1 MTLLNKH
8 DKINKSN
15 FRRNNEKNYSNLL
28 LVIGSIGIGKDL
40 DQYESKRVFDKII
53 EVALT
58 GDYEKYKN
66 DKEMTNAL
74 EELVKASEYLDVHRI
89 FSDGNKYIVLDVEE
103 QGNRSILTVKAV
115 YKIYRD
121 ISEEKYRQIMEREV
135 LELMK
140 YDMEEIDE
148 KTYKKNVY
156 NIITDIAGNDFEIKE
171 EVIKMNMIKKEKWD
185 MEDNS
190 DLIQRLYPAI
200 FYMMESLN
208 KRYFETSEEGNN

>member
-1 MTLLNKH
+1 MK
-8 DKINKSN
+8 KIIAI
-15 FRRNNEKNYSNLL
+15 LL

-40 DQYESKRVFDKII
+40 NQYESKRVFDKII

-66 DKEMTNAL
+66 DKEMINAL
-74 EELVKASEYLDVHRI
+74 EELIKVSEYLDVHRI
-89 FSDGNKYIVLDVEE
+89 FSDGNKYIVLDVNERE
-103 QGNRSILTVKAV
+103 NESILTVRAV

-121 ISEEKYRQIMEREV
+121 ISEEKYEQIMEREA
-135 LELMK
+135 LELTK

-156 NIITDIAGNDFEIKE
+156 NIITDVAGNNFEIKE
-171 EVIKMNMIKKEKWD
+171 EVIKMNMIKKD
-185 MEDNS
+185 HLDLEDNS

-208 KRYFETSEEGNN
+208 KRYFQTSEEGNI

>member
-1 MTLLNKH
+1 MK
-8 DKINKSN
+8 KIIAI
-15 FRRNNEKNYSNLL
+15 LL

-135 LELMK
+135 LELTK

-156 NIITDIAGNDFEIKE
+156 NIITDAAGNDFEIKE
-171 EVIKMNMIKKEKWD
+171 EIIKMNMIKKEKWD
-185 MEDNS
+185 LEDNS
-190 DLIQRLYPAI
+190 ELIQKLYPAI

-208 KRYFETSEEGNN
+208 KRYFKTSEEGNI

>member
-1 MTLLNKH
+1 MK
-8 DKINKSN
+8 KIIAI
-15 FRRNNEKNYSNLL
+15 LL

-103 QGNRSILTVKAV
+103 QRNRSILTVKAV

-135 LELMK
+135 LELTK

-208 KRYFETSEEGNN
+208 KRYFKTSEEGNI

>member
-1 MTLLNKH
+1 MK
-8 DKINKSN
+8 KIIAI
-15 FRRNNEKNYSNLL
+15 LL

-58 GDYEKYKN
+58 GDYEKYKY

-103 QGNRSILTVKAV
+103 QGNRSILTIKAV

-135 LELMK
+135 LELTK

-208 KRYFETSEEGNN
+208 KRYFKTSEEGNI

>member
-1 MTLLNKH
+1 MK
-8 DKINKSN
+8 KIIAI
-15 FRRNNEKNYSNLL
+15 LL

-74 EELVKASEYLDVHRI
+74 KELVKASEYLDVHRI

-135 LELMK
+135 LELTK

-156 NIITDIAGNDFEIKE
+156 NIITDAAGNDFEIKE
-171 EVIKMNMIKKEKWD
+171 EIIKMNMIKKEKWD
-185 MEDNS
+185 LEDNS
-190 DLIQRLYPAI
+190 ELIQKLYPAI

-208 KRYFETSEEGNN
+208 KRYFKTSEEGNI

>member
-1 MTLLNKH
+1 MK
-8 DKINKSN
+8 KIIAI
-15 FRRNNEKNYSNLL
+15 LL

-66 DKEMTNAL
+66 DEEMINAL
-74 EELVKASEYLDVHRI
+74 EELIKVSEYMDVHRI
-89 FSDGNKYIVLDVEE
+89 FSNGNKYIVLDVSE
-103 QGNRSILTVKAV
+103 QENKSILTVKAV

-156 NIITDIAGNDFEIKE
+156 NIITDVAGDNFQIKE
-171 EVIKMNMIKKEKWD
+171 ETIKIDMVKNKGWD
-185 MEDNS
+185 LADNS
-190 DLIQRLYPAI
+190 ELIKILYPAVFEI
-200 FYMMESLN
+200 MESLN
-208 KRYFETSEEGNN
+208 TRYFKTED

>member
-1 MTLLNKH
+1 MK
-8 DKINKSN
+8 KIIAI
-15 FRRNNEKNYSNLL
+15 LL

-190 DLIQRLYPAI
+190 NLIQRLYPAI

-208 KRYFETSEEGNN
+208 KRYFKTSEEGKI

>member
-1 MTLLNKH
+1 MK
-8 DKINKSN
+8 KIIAI
-15 FRRNNEKNYSNLL
+15 LL

-135 LELMK
+135 LELTK
-140 YDMEEIDE
+140 YDVEEIDE

-208 KRYFETSEEGNN
+208 KRYFKTSEEGNI

>member
-1 MTLLNKH
+1 MK
-8 DKINKSN
+8 KIIAI
-15 FRRNNEKNYSNLL
+15 LL

-135 LELMK
+135 LELTK

-156 NIITDIAGNDFEIKE
+156 NIITDVAGNNFEIKE
-171 EVIKMNMIKKEKWD
+171 EVIKMNMIKKDHWD
-185 MEDNS
+185 LEDNG

-208 KRYFETSEEGNN
+208 KRYFKTSEEGNI

>member
-1 MTLLNKH
+1 MK
-8 DKINKSN
+8 KIIAI
-15 FRRNNEKNYSNLL
+15 LL

-40 DQYESKRVFDKII
+40 DRYESKRVFDKII

-208 KRYFETSEEGNN
+208 KRYFKTSEEGKI

>member
-1 MTLLNKH
+1 MK
-8 DKINKSN
+8 KIIAI
-15 FRRNNEKNYSNLL
+15 LL
-28 LVIGSIGIGKDL
+28 LIIGSIGIGKDL

-208 KRYFETSEEGNN
+208 KRYFKTSEEGNI

>member
-1 MTLLNKH
+1 MK
-8 DKINKSN
+8 KIIAI
-15 FRRNNEKNYSNLL
+15 LL

-58 GDYEKYKN
+58 GDYEKYKY

-208 KRYFETSEEGNN
+208 KRYFKTSEEGNI

>member
-1 MTLLNKH
+1 MK
-8 DKINKSN
+8 KIIAI
-15 FRRNNEKNYSNLL
+15 LL

-40 DQYESKRVFDKII
+40 DRYESKRVFDKII

-74 EELVKASEYLDVHRI
+74 KELVKASEYLDVHRI

-135 LELMK
+135 LELTK

-156 NIITDIAGNDFEIKE
+156 NIITDVAGNDFEIKE

-200 FYMMESLN
+200 FFMMESLN
-208 KRYFETSEEGNN
+208 KRYFKTSEEGNI

>member
-1 MTLLNKH
+1 MK
-8 DKINKSN
+8 KIIAI
-15 FRRNNEKNYSNLL
+15 LL

-40 DQYESKRVFDKII
+40 DRYESKRVFDKII

-74 EELVKASEYLDVHRI
+74 EELVKVSEYLDVHRI

-135 LELMK
+135 LELTK

-156 NIITDIAGNDFEIKE
+156 NIITDTAGNDFEIKE
-171 EVIKMNMIKKEKWD
+171 EIIKINMIKKEKWD
-185 MEDNS
+185 LEDNS
-190 DLIQRLYPAI
+190 ELIQKLYPAI

-208 KRYFETSEEGNN
+208 KRYFETSEEGNI

>member
-1 MTLLNKH
+1 MK
-8 DKINKSN
+8 KIIAI
-15 FRRNNEKNYSNLL
+15 LL

-40 DQYESKRVFDKII
+40 DRYESKRVFDKII

-135 LELMK
+135 LELTK

-156 NIITDIAGNDFEIKE
+156 NIITDVAGNDFEIKE

-200 FYMMESLN
+200 FFMMESLN
-208 KRYFETSEEGNN
+208 KRYFKTSEEGKI

>member
-1 MTLLNKH
+1 MK
-8 DKINKSN
+8 KII
-15 FRRNNEKNYSNLL
+15 EILL

-208 KRYFETSEEGNN
+208 KRYFKTSEEGNI

>member
-1 MTLLNKH
+1 MK
-8 DKINKSN
+8 KIIAI
-15 FRRNNEKNYSNLL
+15 LL

-40 DQYESKRVFDKII
+40 DRYESKRVFDKII

-74 EELVKASEYLDVHRI
+74 KELVKASEYLDVHRI

-103 QGNRSILTVKAV
+103 QGNRSILTIKAV

-135 LELMK
+135 LELTK

-156 NIITDIAGNDFEIKE
+156 NIITDVAGNDFEIKE

-200 FYMMESLN
+200 FFMMESLN
-208 KRYFETSEEGNN
+208 KRYFKTSEEGKI

>member
-1 MTLLNKH
+1 MK
-8 DKINKSN
+8 KIIAI
-15 FRRNNEKNYSNLL
+15 LL

-121 ISEEKYRQIMEREV
+121 ISEEKYRQIVEREV
-135 LELMK
+135 LELTK
-140 YDMEEIDE
+140 YDVEEIDE

-156 NIITDIAGNDFEIKE
+156 NIITDVAGNDFEIKE

-208 KRYFETSEEGNN
+208 KRYFKTSEEGNI

>member
-1 MTLLNKH
+1 MK
-8 DKINKSN
+8 KIIAI
-15 FRRNNEKNYSNLL
+15 LL

-208 KRYFETSEEGNN
+208 KRYFKTSEEGKI

>member
-1 MTLLNKH
+1 MK
-8 DKINKSN
+8 KIIAI
-15 FRRNNEKNYSNLL
+15 LL

-135 LELMK
+135 LELTK

-156 NIITDIAGNDFEIKE
+156 NIITDAAGNDFEIKE
-171 EVIKMNMIKKEKWD
+171 EIIKMNMIKKEKWD
-185 MEDNS
+185 LEDNS
-190 DLIQRLYPAI
+190 ELIQKLYPAI

-208 KRYFETSEEGNN
+208 KRYFETSEEGNI

>member
-1 MTLLNKH
+1 MK
-8 DKINKSN
+8 KIIAI
-15 FRRNNEKNYSNLL
+15 LL

-40 DQYESKRVFDKII
+40 DRYESKRVFDKII

-74 EELVKASEYLDVHRI
+74 KELVKASEYLDVHRI

-135 LELMK
+135 LELTK

-208 KRYFETSEEGNN
+208 KRYFKTSEEGNI

>member
-1 MTLLNKH
+1 MK
-8 DKINKSN
+8 KIIAI
-15 FRRNNEKNYSNLL
+15 LL

-171 EVIKMNMIKKEKWD
+171 EVIKMNMIKKEKWN

-208 KRYFETSEEGNN
+208 KRYFKTSEEGNI

>member
-1 MTLLNKH
+1 MK
-8 DKINKSN
+8 KIIAI
-15 FRRNNEKNYSNLL
+15 LL

-40 DQYESKRVFDKII
+40 DRYESKRVFDKII

-208 KRYFETSEEGNN
+208 KRYFKTSEEGNI

>member
-1 MTLLNKH
+1 MK
-8 DKINKSN
+8 KIIAI
-15 FRRNNEKNYSNLL
+15 LL

-208 KRYFETSEEGNN
+208 KRYFKTSEEGNI

>member
-1 MTLLNKH
+1 MK
-8 DKINKSN
+8 KIIAI
-15 FRRNNEKNYSNLL
+15 LL

-58 GDYEKYKN
+58 GDYEKYKY

-135 LELMK
+135 LELTK

-148 KTYKKNVY
+148 KAYKKNVY

-208 KRYFETSEEGNN
+208 KRYFKTSEEGNI

>member
-1 MTLLNKH
+1 MSGGKMK
-8 DKINKSN
+8 KIIAI
-15 FRRNNEKNYSNLL
+15 LL

-40 DQYESKRVFDKII
+40 DRYESKRVFDKII

-135 LELMK
+135 LELTK

-156 NIITDIAGNDFEIKE
+156 NIITDVAGNDFEIKE

-208 KRYFETSEEGNN
+208 KRYFKTSEEGNI

>member
-1 MTLLNKH
+1 MK
-8 DKINKSN
+8 KIIAI
-15 FRRNNEKNYSNLL
+15 LL

-40 DQYESKRVFDKII
+40 NQYESKRVFDKII
-53 EVALT
+53 EAALT

-135 LELMK
+135 LELTK

-156 NIITDIAGNDFEIKE
+156 NIITDVAGNDFEIKE

-208 KRYFETSEEGNN
+208 KRYFKTSEEDNI

>member
-1 MTLLNKH
+1 MK
-8 DKINKSN
+8 KIITI
-15 FRRNNEKNYSNLL
+15 LL
-28 LVIGSIGIGKDL
+28 LIIGSVGIGKDL

-66 DKEMTNAL
+66 DKEMTDAL
-74 EELVKASEYLDVHRI
+74 EELLKASEYLDVHRI

-135 LELMK
+135 LELTK

-156 NIITDIAGNDFEIKE
+156 NIITDVAGNDFEIKE

-208 KRYFETSEEGNN
+208 KRYFKTSEESNI

>member
-1 MTLLNKH
+1 MK
-8 DKINKSN
+8 KIIAI
-15 FRRNNEKNYSNLL
+15 LL

-40 DQYESKRVFDKII
+40 DRYESKRVFDKII

-103 QGNRSILTVKAV
+103 QGNRSILTIKAV

-135 LELMK
+135 LELTK

-156 NIITDIAGNDFEIKE
+156 NIITDVAGNDFEIKE

-208 KRYFETSEEGNN
+208 KRYFKTSEEGNI

>member
-1 MTLLNKH
+1 MK
-8 DKINKSN
+8 KIIAI
-15 FRRNNEKNYSNLL
+15 LL
-28 LVIGSIGIGKDL
+28 LVIGSIGIGKNL

-135 LELMK
+135 LELTK

-208 KRYFETSEEGNN
+208 KRYFKTSEEGNI

>member
-1 MTLLNKH
+1 
-8 DKINKSN
+8 
-15 FRRNNEKNYSNLL
+15 
-28 LVIGSIGIGKDL
+28 
-40 DQYESKRVFDKII
+40 
-53 EVALT
+53 
-58 GDYEKYKN
+58 
-66 DKEMTNAL
+66 MTNAL

-156 NIITDIAGNDFEIKE
+156 NIITDVAGNDFEIKE

-208 KRYFETSEEGNN
+208 KRYFKTSEEGNI

>member
-1 MTLLNKH
+1 MK
-8 DKINKSN
+8 KIIAI
-15 FRRNNEKNYSNLL
+15 LL

-40 DQYESKRVFDKII
+40 DRYESKRVFDKII

-74 EELVKASEYLDVHRI
+74 KELVKASEYLDVHRI

-135 LELMK
+135 LELTK

-156 NIITDIAGNDFEIKE
+156 NIITDVAGNDFEIKE

-208 KRYFETSEEGNN
+208 KRYFETSEEGNI

>member
-1 MTLLNKH
+1 MK
-8 DKINKSN
+8 KIIAI
-15 FRRNNEKNYSNLL
+15 LL

-135 LELMK
+135 LELTK

-156 NIITDIAGNDFEIKE
+156 NIITDVAGNDFEIKE
-171 EVIKMNMIKKEKWD
+171 EVIKMNMIKKEKWN

-208 KRYFETSEEGNN
+208 KRYFETSEEDNI